1 MNIPTVEEGMQA
13 GIPRNQLSSII
24 RTNGCSTIKVDTKKN
39 ETQRFEVFR
48 LLVFSVEQNE
58 RGGEVVECKEIVIQG
73 KGIVMTK
80 TRVDDETTPAAENV
94 AGVEGVK
101 STPTCVEYTQ
111 RGRADF
117 ASSLGFIAMN
127 MAR

>member
-48 LLVFSVEQNE
+48 LL
-58 RGGEVVECKEIVIQG
+58 
-73 KGIVMTK
+73 
-80 TRVDDETTPAAENV
+80 
-94 AGVEGVK
+94 
-101 STPTCVEYTQ
+101 
-111 RGRADF
+111 GRAKRK
-117 ASSLGFIAMN
+117 GG
-127 MAR
+127 